1 MTAPRNAKSPVRLPK
16 KLDQKRRAAR
26 AMAVEPGWAEFAFA
40 GALYTYSIGR
50 APIAPYTLPL
60 LVLVLRGLT
69 IRLPGVTLSVPER
82 RR

>member
-1 MTAPRNAKSPVRLPK
+1 MTAKSPARLPK
-16 KLDQKRRAAR
+16 MLDKKRRAAR
-26 AMAVEPGWAEFAFA
+26 VAAIEPGWAEFAFA
-40 GALYTYSIGR
+40 GALYTYSLGR

-60 LVLVLRGLT
+60 LMLVLRGLT